1 MKILLTGFDPFGGES
16 VNPAWEAVK
25 LVKAPAGAE
34 LVRLEVPTVFTL
46 SIQTVMESVRLHR
59 PDAVVC
65 VGQAAGRSEI
75 TPERVAINIAD
86 ASIPDNEGNQPCDE
100 PIVPGGETA
109 CFSTLPVKAMVEAI
123 RARGIPAEVSLSAG
137 TFVCNHLLYSLCP
150 AYRSCQLCNQI
161 LFDFSRVS
169 MWFCIYVLI
178 NRAFRCME
186 LCSIDSC
193 FQFYFSRFHEW

>member
-1 MKILLTGFDPFGGES
+1 M
-16 VNPAWEAVK
+16 
-25 LVKAPAGAE
+25 VKAPAGAE

-86 ASIPDNEGNQPCDE
+86 ASIPDNEGNRPCDA
-100 PIVPGGETA
+100 PIYPDGENA

-123 RARGIPAEVSLSAG
+123 KAAGLPAYLSNTAG
-137 TFVCNHLLYSLCP
+137 TFVCNQLMYGLLYHISREFPGMGGGFIHVPCIPEQAARMDKPVPSLP
-150 AYRSCQLCNQI
+150 LPEIVRGLEAALSAL
-161 LFDFSRVS
+161 
-169 MWFCIYVLI
+169 
-178 NRAFRCME
+178 AE
-186 LCSIDSC
+186 
-193 FQFYFSRFHEW
+193 

>member
-1 MKILLTGFDPFGGES
+1 MKIVLTGFDPFGGES

-34 LVRLEVPTVFTL
+34 LIRLEVPTVFGR
-46 SIQTVMESVRLHR
+46 SIRTVMESVRLHR

-123 RARGIPAEVSLSAG
+123 RAAGLPSSLSNTAG
-137 TFVCNHLLYSLCP
+137 TFVCNQLMYGLLYHISREFPGMRGGFIHVPCIPEQAARAEKPVPSLP
-150 AYRSCQLCNQI
+150 LPEIVRGLEAALS
-161 LFDFSRVS
+161 
-169 MWFCIYVLI
+169 VL
-178 NRAFRCME
+178 AE
-186 LCSIDSC
+186 L
-193 FQFYFSRFHEW
+193 R